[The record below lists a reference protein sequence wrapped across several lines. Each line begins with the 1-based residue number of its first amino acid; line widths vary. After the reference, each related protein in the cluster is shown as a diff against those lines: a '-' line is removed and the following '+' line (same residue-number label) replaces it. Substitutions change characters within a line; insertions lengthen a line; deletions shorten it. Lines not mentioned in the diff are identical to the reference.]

1 MDRLQVFGGTLNII
15 LRMSL
20 GCASW
25 SGEGGQ
31 DTVFDSLSKGFT
43 ALRKVK
49 NIQGGVYKVGI
60 STWREPAVEKS

>member
-1 MDRLQVFGGTLNII
+1 MNVTGMCLLERGRVDRIVFN
-15 LRMSL
+15 
-20 GCASW
+20 
-25 SGEGGQ
+25 
-31 DTVFDSLSKGFT
+31 SLSKGFT